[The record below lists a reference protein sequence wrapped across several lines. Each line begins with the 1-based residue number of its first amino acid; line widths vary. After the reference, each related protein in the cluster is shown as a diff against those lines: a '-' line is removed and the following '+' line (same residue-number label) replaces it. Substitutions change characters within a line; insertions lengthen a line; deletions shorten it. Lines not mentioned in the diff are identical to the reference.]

1 MKNLSIKF
9 QLFGSLLFPVVALL
23 IFSTNLLLDKI
34 SVSSEMEKY
43 AKATELS
50 VKISNLVHETQKE
63 RGGASAGFLGSKGTK
78 FKDTLAKQRVLT
90 LEKLNDVK
98 EFTKDFK
105 FEDYN
110 DGFNSFYKQGMSEL
124 DRLSNIRTRVDGL
137 QISVQEEVAYY
148 TKINAL
154 LLNTV
159 GEIGKMMSDTGLAK
173 SLNAY
178 ANFLLSKERAGIERA
193 VLSNT
198 FAADKFGKGG
208 MYEKFIVLVT
218 EQNSYLES
226 FKLTAGK
233 DFVKFFEETV
243 QGEPVDKVNEM
254 RESAYKN
261 HATGGFGGVDAP
273 YWFATIT
280 QKINLLK
287 KTENYFA
294 DQILLEMKE
303 KLSAANKTKAL
314 FLTLFAISLVSLII
328 LMFVIVKV
336 VLMNINRLSAS
347 VHDLTSG
354 NGDLTK
360 RLIMKE
366 KNEVRVLYDSI
377 NDFVENIDVN
387 LSNTL
392 THVSKAGGDAVVPL
406 ISIVSDTTLS
416 AHNSYEVSNQVS
428 AASQEMSD
436 TINEIASNVHE
447 ASRLMQEAVDVA
459 STGKSRIDNVNNS
472 SSEVQAVMNDL
483 KMQINN
489 LQQEAERIGDVV
501 SVINDIADQTNL
513 LALNAAIEAAR
524 AGGEAGRG
532 FAVVADEVRK
542 LAEKTQQSTSEIAS
556 VINKVRT
563 DVMDTVANTDSASD
577 AIARQSEDIAGG
589 VSETFET
596 IVDSVENVNGN
607 MESIAAAMEEQTATT
622 VEISESIKTVAKD
635 ASLMLNKSEDLS
647 EATNLIVNALHM
659 MDDEFAKFKLSNK
672 AIPLIRAKI
681 AHAVFLSNVQRT
693 VQDSSFTFKVTN
705 HHECGFGQIYY
716 NEVKDVFG
724 EYKEYSDIE
733 PLHKK
738 VHEFGIEIVN
748 AASNQSVATQQD
760 SYEGFRHVVGEM
772 MVKLNILI
780 DKINSK

>member
-1 MKNLSIKF
+1 
-9 QLFGSLLFPVVALL
+9 
-23 IFSTNLLLDKI
+23 
-34 SVSSEMEKY
+34 
-43 AKATELS
+43 
-50 VKISNLVHETQKE
+50 
-63 RGGASAGFLGSKGTK
+63 
-78 FKDTLAKQRVLT
+78 
-90 LEKLNDVK
+90 
-98 EFTKDFK
+98 
-105 FEDYN
+105 
-110 DGFNSFYKQGMSEL
+110 
-124 DRLSNIRTRVDGL
+124 
-137 QISVQEEVAYY
+137 
-148 TKINAL
+148 
-154 LLNTV
+154 
-159 GEIGKMMSDTGLAK
+159 
-173 SLNAY
+173 
-178 ANFLLSKERAGIERA
+178 
-193 VLSNT
+193 
-198 FAADKFGKGG
+198 
-208 MYEKFIVLVT
+208 
-218 EQNSYLES
+218 
-226 FKLTAGK
+226 
-233 DFVKFFEETV
+233 
-243 QGEPVDKVNEM
+243 
-254 RESAYKN
+254 
-261 HATGGFGGVDAP
+261 
-273 YWFATIT
+273 
-280 QKINLLK
+280 
-287 KTENYFA
+287 
-294 DQILLEMKE
+294 
-303 KLSAANKTKAL
+303 
-314 FLTLFAISLVSLII
+314 
-328 LMFVIVKV
+328 
-336 VLMNINRLSAS
+336 
-347 VHDLTSG
+347 
-354 NGDLTK
+354 
-360 RLIMKE
+360 
-366 KNEVRVLYDSI
+366 
-377 NDFVENIDVN
+377 
-387 LSNTL
+387 
-392 THVSKAGGDAVVPL
+392 
-406 ISIVSDTTLS
+406 
-416 AHNSYEVSNQVS
+416 
-428 AASQEMSD
+428 MSD

-524 AGGEAGRG
+524 AGEAGRG

-577 AIARQSEDIAGG
+577 AIARQSEDIAG